1 MSKQKEMIF
10 LLEKF
15 ENSIFKS
22 WTKGVDSVCQMNLQ
36 EHLLIRDTSSRLLSL
51 NFKKELV
58 SMLKEVRYL
67 LKMKW
72 NDIPSG
78 LLDLHSKTDTYHK
91 FVTTLEL
98 LVTSYNKDWLSLQ
111 LFKCKDKK
119 SESLLDIVGPS
130 TSLERSSKSIHSG
143 GDHIHELLLENQT
156 LFKAELDDVAWQAY
170 LAHVDA
176 TLFDGLTN
184 IINNSFQMLLT
195 NMDLQEAA
203 VPMFE
208 VRLELDT
215 SELIFKPSL
224 EINSP
229 GGMYDLMRNQ
239 LDDIY
244 RIAANVGRPVLGKPS
259 FQTELEEMESLS
271 QTRNQI
277 LSNVVNA
284 MVEAL
289 DYKALFEDFS
299 SLWIE
304 SRTEFFAHFLTRG
317 ISSRPDEL
325 RAQEQRDQQACP
337 PTLED
342 FKCQVPSSRCHCE
355 ENSQTVALKNG
366 ARDDE

>member
-98 LVTSYNKDWLSLQ
+98 LVTSYNKVSESLEPLEEHLVQSELDDVDRELLQAEHTLTWESDGVWEYIQGVREVIYDLDTRLQKAKSNICTICGIVQDWLSLQ

-215 SELIFKPSL
+215 SEPHL
-224 EINSP
+224 
-229 GGMYDLMRNQ
+229 
-239 LDDIY
+239 
-244 RIAANVGRPVLGKPS
+244 
-259 FQTELEEMESLS
+259 
-271 QTRNQI
+271 
-277 LSNVVNA
+277 
-284 MVEAL
+284 
-289 DYKALFEDFS
+289 
-299 SLWIE
+299 
-304 SRTEFFAHFLTRG
+304 
-317 ISSRPDEL
+317 
-325 RAQEQRDQQACP
+325 
-337 PTLED
+337 
-342 FKCQVPSSRCHCE
+342 
-355 ENSQTVALKNG
+355 
-366 ARDDE
+366 